1 MQNDQI
7 FNILADNSIVYINST
22 TILTEYNVFGY
33 TYSQTVCSNGFTQE
47 YHENN

>member
-7 FNILADNSIVYINST
+7 FNILADNSIVYISST
-22 TILTEYNVFGY
+22 KILTEYNVFGY
-33 TYSQTVCSNGFTQE
+33 THSQTICSNGFTQE